1 MTVTKRRVKAESA
14 EGTGGA
20 DITHTVRI
28 KCAAKEC
35 PEVDLCPGCFSKGE
49 EKDAHKA
56 WHDYKIVETHSKPI
70 FTEDWGADEELLL
83 ITGLQQ
89 YGLGNWQD
97 VAEHVGTRYKEECE
111 KHYLDTYINN
121 RMSGKPFMPR
131 MKAKIDITQEEF
143 QARKRARIEKMR
155 QPAPIP
161 LTAIEQT
168 KASAPTN
175 HEVAGYMPGRLEF
188 EHEVEND
195 AEVVIKDME
204 FGLVL
209 AYGGDEIPEAP
220 TKGERP
226 VIVSDKPAVSSKAL
240 PSSSAKP
247 EKKEAEKSK
256 TNPEDAEMIDVSDGV
271 TQVVPS
277 DPQEPSEVK
286 QEAEESEGEHD
297 TGLQPGMHLEDEED
311 LELKL
316 ATLEI
321 YYEKLQRRS
330 EVKDFVFDRAL
341 MDYKRMQKAE
351 KNKSKEEKD
360 LIQRYKVF
368 AKAQTAED
376 YEVLLNGLHYE
387 QMLRKRIAELQ
398 DYRRLGILTAS
409 DASRYEKMKVERVSG
424 YRTPVSNM
432 LREPSTLAER
442 TLRRS
447 QGGLA
452 EEVKP
457 KTSDGRMNT
466 FTFRDI
472 PRSAPLQLSQADA
485 LSLLTQEEQVLCS
498 SVKIL
503 PRPYLVIKETFIRE
517 NARRGGMMK
526 KKDARK
532 IFRID
537 PAVSTR
543 IFDHLVSEG
552 ILFREDPKLS
562 KPKGTSRGVTDPA
575 ATDSAST
582 SVA

>member
-14 EGTGGA
+14 EGTATEPGIKYTCDVCGA

-111 KHYLDTYINN
+111 KHYLDTYIND

-161 LTAIEQT
+161 LAAIEQT

-220 TKGERP
+220 TKGEKP
-226 VIVSDKPAVSSKAL
+226 IVIYDKPAVSSKAL
-240 PSSSAKP
+240 PSSSTKP
-247 EKKEAEKSK
+247 EKKEAENNK
-256 TNPEDAEMIDVSDGV
+256 TPSGDVEMIDTSGEV
-271 TQVVPS
+271 TEEAATGK
-277 DPQEPSEVK
+277 QEPSDVK
-286 QEAEESEGEHD
+286 QEAEESEGEQE
-297 TGLQPGMHLEDEED
+297 TGLQPGMYLEDEED

-321 YYEKLQRRS
+321 YYEKLQHRS
-330 EVKDFVFDRAL
+330 EVKDFIFDRAL

-376 YEVLLNGLHYE
+376 YEILLNGLHCKHTHQYQMEQNLTTQIHDADE

-398 DYRRLGILTAS
+398 DYRRLGILSAS
-409 DASRYEKMKVERVSG
+409 DASRYEKMKVERVS
-424 YRTPVSNM
+424 
-432 LREPSTLAER
+432 
-442 TLRRS
+442 
-447 QGGLA
+447 
-452 EEVKP
+452 
-457 KTSDGRMNT
+457 
-466 FTFRDI
+466 FTV
-472 PRSAPLQLSQADA
+472 A
-485 LSLLTQEEQVLCS
+485 
-498 SVKIL
+498 
-503 PRPYLVIKETFIRE
+503 
-517 NARRGGMMK
+517 
-526 KKDARK
+526 
-532 IFRID
+532 
-537 PAVSTR
+537 
-543 IFDHLVSEG
+543 
-552 ILFREDPKLS
+552 
-562 KPKGTSRGVTDPA
+562 PKGNPCLIL
-575 ATDSAST
+575 
-582 SVA
+582 